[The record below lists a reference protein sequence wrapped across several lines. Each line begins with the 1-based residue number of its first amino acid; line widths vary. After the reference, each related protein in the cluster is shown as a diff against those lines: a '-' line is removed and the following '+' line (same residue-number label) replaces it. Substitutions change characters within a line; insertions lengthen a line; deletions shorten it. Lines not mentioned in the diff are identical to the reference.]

1 MTLRAKAGVAASAVW
16 PSPITLQ
23 LAAAARMRLM
33 DVQLSGGD
41 AYWIE
46 GRPVEH
52 GRCVI
57 VREHGEVT
65 SDVIDPPYSART
77 WVHEYGGAAMLAHG
91 DVVYFSNAADG
102 RIHRVVPAPRR
113 SR

>member
-16 PSPITLQ
+16 PSPITPQ

-46 GRPVEH
+46 GRPSS
-52 GRCVI
+52 
-57 VREHGEVT
+57 T
-65 SDVIDPPYSART
+65 
-77 WVHEYGGAAMLAHG
+77 AAA
-91 DVVYFSNAADG
+91 
-102 RIHRVVPAPRR
+102 
-113 SR
+113 